1 MGVGGILY
9 RLRCHLRS
17 RRLAVA
23 GLAAVVA
30 VTVAVVLT
38 LVAGTMRT
46 LSAPDRYSASRP
58 TRLDITVEQR
68 SGRPRTAE
76 VERLAAVEEARSA
89 TFVFGAVVP
98 SGSGLEEAA
107 NALVF
112 AGPPNALGLAIVDG
126 RAPDPAVTDEF
137 AATRSF
143 VEATGAALGD
153 RFDLWVIPAA
163 AAEDAGFEA
172 EDQATPVVDATLVAV
187 LDGPAELQNDYGL
200 AIFPAALL
208 DAADMGVSATQM
220 GVALTPGS
228 TIDDLRDQLDEL
240 DDPTQFGLSPADW
253 VPREVRAAVRAYGQ
267 GLAVLA
273 AIAAVATVVVVGQL
287 LGRQV
292 RLRDD
297 ERRVLRSIGMSRP
310 QIVGDQLAGAAVSTL
325 LGTAAGAVL
334 AYLASGLFP
343 NDFVRHVEP
352 HPGRRLEALAV
363 LGGAA
368 VIAAAIL
375 GWVLVAV
382 VVSSRPGR
390 RADQV
395 SVVEALARWLPRR
408 VATALRLG
416 FTRQRRDTTRPAAA
430 VVGASAVVGILVGAM
445 TFGASLGDLL
455 ERPARWGHGFD
466 LTVGEGGDGEPP
478 PELRAALE
486 SDPDITDAALLGTV
500 LATVGSGAFDVTGT
514 LPVRGSTAPHVFSG
528 RLAESPDEIVLGRV
542 AARRFGVGIG
552 DDISIVGPEGPHI
565 MTVTGLAVIPG
576 VEGGDGVGE
585 GGLVTFEGL
594 RHIDPSAVPTA
605 AVANVRGGVP
615 VATVADR
622 LAAATGLTVG
632 RGFDPPGVIL
642 NAARVRSVPYVVA
655 GVLAALLVLSVA
667 HHLILLTWRRR
678 RDVAVLQALGAD
690 GRWVTGVVHW
700 QASLFTLLVVA
711 LGAPLGF
718 VGGRVVYRA
727 FVGRM
732 GALETVTLPLGL
744 LVLVATGLLV
754 LANVVAAPSALRAR
768 RRPPSR
774 LLSEE

>member
-1 MGVGGILY
+1 VGVGGILY

-17 RRLAVA
+17 QRLAVA
-23 GLAAVVA
+23 GLTAVVA

-38 LVAGTMRT
+38 LVAGTVRT

-58 TRLDITVEQR
+58 TRLDITVEQS

-76 VERLAAVEEARSA
+76 LGRLAAVEDARSA

-107 NALVF
+107 NAIVF

-126 RAPDPAVTDEF
+126 RAPDPAVAREF

-143 VEATGAALGD
+143 VESTGAELGD
-153 RFDLWVIPAA
+153 RFVLWVIPAA
-163 AAEDAGFEA
+163 AAEVAGFEA

-187 LDGPAELQNDYGL
+187 LDGPSELQNDYGL
-200 AIFPAALL
+200 AMFPMALL
-208 DAADMGVSATQM
+208 DAADMGVAATQM

-228 TIDDLRDQLDEL
+228 TLDDLRDQLDEL
-240 DDPTQFGLSPADW
+240 DDPTQFGLSPGDW

-292 RLRDD
+292 RLPDD

-310 QIVGDQLAGAAVSTL
+310 QIVGDQLAGAAVATV
-325 LGTAAGAVL
+325 LGAAGGVVL

-352 HPGRRLEALAV
+352 HPGRRLEAVAV
-363 LGGAA
+363 LGGAT
-368 VIAAAIL
+368 VVAAAIL

-395 SVVEALARWLPRR
+395 SAIEALARWLPRR

-430 VVGASAVVGILVGAM
+430 VVGASAVVGVLVGAM

-455 ERPARWGHGFD
+455 DRPARWGHGWD
-466 LTVGEGGDGEPP
+466 LTVGEGGGEPP

-500 LATVGSGAFDVTGT
+500 LASVGSGAFDVTGT

-528 RLAESPDEIVLGRV
+528 RLADSPDEIALGRV

-552 DDISIVGPEGPHI
+552 DDISIVGPVGPHV

-576 VEGGDGVGE
+576 AEGGDGVGE

-594 RHIDPSAVPTA
+594 RRIDPSAVPTA
-605 AVANVRGGVP
+605 AVANVRGDVP

-678 RDVAVLQALGAD
+678 REIAVLQALGAD
-690 GRWVTGVVHW
+690 GRWVTAVVHW

-744 LVLVATGLLV
+744 LVLVAAGLLI
-754 LANVVAAPSALRAR
+754 LANVVAAPSAVRAR

-774 LLSEE
+774 LLREE